1 MFPSLECPD
10 TRKTLSFLPRTRSHF
25 ISSPEQLVEVAQG
38 LKPSSI
44 CTLYA
49 ALKRRS
55 STLVRA
61 DGTTEGRV
69 LPEPSSSIALG
80 GTTERRVLPEPM
92 YRMLSSRDSALK
104 FSEICR
110 SSTDASRRS
119 F

>member
-10 TRKTLSFLPRTRSHF
+10 TRKTQSFLPRTNSHL
-25 ISSPEQLVEVAQG
+25 INSPERPVEVAQG

-55 STLVRA
+55 STVVRA
-61 DGTTEGRV
+61 DGATEGRA
-69 LPEPSSSIALG
+69 LPEPSSLLALG
-80 GTTERRVLPEPM
+80 GTTERRALPEFI
-92 YRMLSSRDSALK
+92 YEMLSSRDPALK
-104 FSEICR
+104 FSEIYR
-110 SSTDASRRS
+110 SNTDVSRQS